1 MFNNT
6 ITWIVCIL
14 MIIISIDCFNRFF
27 RMKEGLATPT
37 AEQLQKEK
45 DARTKLTPANIN
57 SNNLKYITRSSKEIK
72 DSLSRVKENINSTAV
87 KIKEQCCKINKNYH
101 KKNCN
106 TTTRKMVL
114 PACQNENP
122 CKPCAPGSNNKDPHS
137 CCSELITTHC
147 DNHK

>member
-37 AEQLQKEK
+37 AEQLQKENE
-45 DARTKLTPANIN
+45 ARSQLSPPQIN
-57 SNNLKYITRSSKEIK
+57 SNNLKNIKRNSQEIK
-72 DSLSRVKENINSTAV
+72 QTLSNLKEKINNTAV
-87 KIKEQCCKINKNYH
+87 TIKEQCCKINKNYH

-106 TTTRKMVL
+106 TTTRKMAL

-137 CCSELITTHC
+137 CCPELITTH
-147 DNHK
+147 